1 MKKIWTRLTILIL
14 AAAMLAVFA
23 SCKEPLDDSGGGQQ
37 NEGAGDAE
45 HEYYYVEINVKDY
58 GTIKVELDATVAPIT
73 VENFV
78 KLANEGFY
86 DGLTFHRIVAGF
98 MIQGGDPL
106 GDNTG
111 GSGETIKGEFAA
123 NGVENNLSHTRGAIS
138 MARSRK
144 YDSASSQFF
153 IVHEDSTFL
162 DGEYACF
169 GYVKSGIEVVDAIC
183 ETVPVEDDNGTTLKE
198 NRPVIESIKVI
209 DSPGQ

>member
-1 MKKIWTRLTILIL
+1 
-14 AAAMLAVFA
+14 
-23 SCKEPLDDSGGGQQ
+23 
-37 NEGAGDAE
+37 
-45 HEYYYVEINVKDY
+45 
-58 GTIKVELDATVAPIT
+58 
-73 VENFV
+73 
-78 KLANEGFY
+78 
-86 DGLTFHRIVAGF
+86 
-98 MIQGGDPL
+98 
-106 GDNTG
+106 
-111 GSGETIKGEFAA
+111 
-123 NGVENNLSHTRGAIS
+123 